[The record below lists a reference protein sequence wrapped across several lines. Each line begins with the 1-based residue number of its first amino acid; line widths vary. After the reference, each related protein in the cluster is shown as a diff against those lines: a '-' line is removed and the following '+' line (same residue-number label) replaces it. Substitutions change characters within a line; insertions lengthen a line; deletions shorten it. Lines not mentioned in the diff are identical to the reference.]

1 MLFIFVAWLL
11 VLLTFTIWIRALHS
25 IPIYIHTPL
34 QLQEQTLQI
43 ENVMSITQILLAT
56 AIACI
61 GLHVMLPGDAAHWH
75 FPHMHSNASMNASAM
90 SHPHNTTS

>member
-61 GLHVMLPGDAAHWH
+61 GLHVMLPGDAANWQ
-75 FPHMHSNASMNASAM
+75 FPHVHRNTLMNASAM
-90 SHPHNTTS
+90 SYAQNATS